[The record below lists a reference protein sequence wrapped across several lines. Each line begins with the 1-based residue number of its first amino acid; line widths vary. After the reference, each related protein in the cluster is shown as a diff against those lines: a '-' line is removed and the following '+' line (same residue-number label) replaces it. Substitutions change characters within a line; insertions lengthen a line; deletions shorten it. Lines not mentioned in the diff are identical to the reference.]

1 VYDSGVLRA
10 RGATF
15 INNKWRRPSNPY
27 GIEEKVMNVAV
38 VLIIAVV
45 LFFLAYRFYA
55 RFIAKLFDENDNQ
68 PTPACALQDDRD
80 YVPTQPVVLFGHH
93 FASIAGGGPII
104 GPTVAVIFG
113 FLPVWLWAVVGTIF
127 IGAVHDMTVLFASIR
142 EKGKSVAEIA
152 KESLGN
158 TGFFLF
164 ISFAILMLILL
175 TSAFLGLTAVSLTSL
190 VPVDMMRLDPNHALV
205 KTHLDKGVFV
215 AHIGGISSTSLMI
228 ITGFA
233 PVLGWLVYKKGL
245 NIIVATLLAIMVCIG
260 SIVVGMQH
268 PVMLDPDLWMIIL
281 CFYTLIA
288 AGIPVWIILQPR
300 DFTNSFLL
308 YMGVA
313 ALFIG
318 GIAAGMKGVTFA
330 APAFNLAGGSAK
342 LGPLWPFLFI
352 TVACGAISGF
362 HALVAGGTSSKQ
374 VSKESHVK
382 KIAFGGMLL
391 EGLLAIGVMIAVGCG
406 ILFGDYM
413 NIAFP
418 TAAGVKAN
426 PILAFAIGVGGLLD
440 KALGIP
446 PVYGTV
452 FGILMVEGFII
463 TTLDTAIRLERYLL
477 EELWQVLFKNVPK
490 IMKSYFFNAFL
501 CVVLMYILA
510 YTNAFAAIW
519 PIFGSANQLLASL
532 ALIAVSAWLAKRKK
546 TAWFTVL
553 PAIFMMITT
562 LYSLVS
568 LLVHKYLPKSN
579 YALAVTDVAL
589 MILSIGVIVLAL
601 RSWRE
606 LRNGPSTAGEAV

>member
-1 VYDSGVLRA
+1 
-10 RGATF
+10 
-15 INNKWRRPSNPY
+15 
-27 GIEEKVMNVAV
+27 MNVAV
-38 VLIIAVV
+38 LLIIAAV
-45 LFFLAYRFYA
+45 LFFFAYRFYA
-55 RFIAKLFDENDNQ
+55 RFIAKLFGENDKN
-68 PTPACALQDDRD
+68 PTPACSMKDDRD
-80 YVPTQPVVLFGHH
+80 YVPTKPVVLFGHH

-113 FLPVWLWAVVGTIF
+113 FMPVWLWAVVGTIF
-127 IGAVHDMTVLFASIR
+127 IGAVQDMTVLFASIR

-164 ISFAILMLILL
+164 ITFAILMLLLL

-190 VPVDMMRLDPNHALV
+190 VPLDMMRLDSGQTIVNTIMV
-205 KTHLDKGVFV
+205 NGVLN
-215 AHIGGISSTSLMI
+215 AQIGGISSTSLII
-228 ITGFA
+228 ITSFA
-233 PVLGWLVYKKGL
+233 PVLGWLVYKRGVSVKL
-245 NIIVATLLAIMVCIG
+245 AVPLAIIVCIG
-260 SIVVGMQH
+260 SILVGMRY
-268 PVMLDPDLWMIIL
+268 PVSLDPGVWMIIL
-281 CFYTLIA
+281 CFYTLFA

-318 GIAAGMKGVTFA
+318 GIAAGLKGITFT
-330 APAFNLAGGSAK
+330 APAFNLAQGSAK
-342 LGPLWPFLFI
+342 LGPIWPFLFI

-374 VSKESHVK
+374 VSRESHVK

-406 ILFGDYM
+406 IAFADYV

-418 TAAGVKAN
+418 AAAGVKAN
-426 PILAFAIGVGGLLD
+426 PILVFAISVGGLLD

-452 FGILMVEGFII
+452 FGILMVEGFVI

-477 EELWQVLFKNVPK
+477 EELWQVIFKKVPK
-490 IMKSYFFNAFL
+490 IMKSYLFNALL
-501 CVVLMYILA
+501 CVVMMYILA

-562 LYSLVS
+562 IYSLFS
-568 LLVHKYLPKSN
+568 LLINKYIPKGN
-579 YALAVTDVAL
+579 MALAVTDVAL
-589 MILSIGVIVLAL
+589 IILSIGVIYLAL
-601 RSWRE
+601 RKWHEMRK
-606 LRNGPSTAGEAV
+606 NGAAAGHAA

>member
-1 VYDSGVLRA
+1 
-10 RGATF
+10 
-15 INNKWRRPSNPY
+15 
-27 GIEEKVMNVAV
+27 MNVAV
-38 VLIIAVV
+38 LLIVAAV

-55 RFIAKLFDENDNQ
+55 RFIAKLFNENDNQ
-68 PTPACALQDDRD
+68 PTPACALRDDCD
-80 YVPTQPVVLFGHH
+80 YVPTKPVILFGHH

-104 GPTVAVIFG
+104 GPTVALLFG
-113 FLPVWLWAVVGTIF
+113 YLPVWLWAVIGTIF
-127 IGAVHDMTVLFASIR
+127 IGAVQDMTVLFASVR
-142 EKGKSVAEIA
+142 EKGKSIAEIA

-164 ISFAILMLILL
+164 ISFAILMLLLL

-190 VPVDMMRLDPNHALV
+190 VPLEMMRLAPDQTIV
-205 KTHLDKGVFV
+205 KTVLVGGVPN
-215 AHIGGISSTSLMI
+215 AQIGGISSTSLII
-228 ITGFA
+228 ITAFA
-233 PVLGWLVYKKGL
+233 PVIGWLVYKRGVSV
-245 NIIVATLLAIMVCIG
+245 NVAVPLAILVCIG
-260 SIVVGMQH
+260 SILLGMKY
-268 PVMLDPDLWMIIL
+268 PVSLDPDIWMIIL
-281 CFYTLIA
+281 CFYTLLA

-313 ALFIG
+313 ALFAG
-318 GIAAGMKGVTFA
+318 GIAAGFQGVTFT
-330 APAFNLAGGSAK
+330 APAFNLAQGASK
-342 LGPLWPFLFI
+342 LGPVWPFLFI

-374 VSKESHVK
+374 VAKESHVK

-406 ILFGDYM
+406 ILFSDYV

>member
-1 VYDSGVLRA
+1 
-10 RGATF
+10 
-15 INNKWRRPSNPY
+15 
-27 GIEEKVMNVAV
+27 MNVAV
-38 VLIIAVV
+38 LLIIAAVF
-45 LFFLAYRFYA
+45 FFLAYRFYA
-55 RFIAKLFDENDNQ
+55 RFIARLFGENDNN
-68 PTPACALQDDRD
+68 PTPACSMKDDRD
-80 YVPTQPVVLFGHH
+80 YVPTKPVVLFGHH

-104 GPTVAVIFG
+104 GPTVAMIFG
-113 FLPVWLWAVVGTIF
+113 FMPVWLWAVVGTIF
-127 IGAVHDMTVLFASIR
+127 IGAVQDMTVLFASVR

-190 VPVDMMRLDPNHALV
+190 VPVEMMRLDPNHALV
-205 KTHLDKGVFV
+205 KTHLHKGVVV
-215 AHIGGISSTSLMI
+215 AHIGGISSTSLII

-233 PVLGWLVYKKGL
+233 PILGWLVYKRGL
-245 NIIVATLLAIMVCIG
+245 NIIAATILAIIVCIG
-260 SIVVGMQH
+260 SILIGMQH
-268 PVMLDPDLWMIIL
+268 PVMLDPDVWMIIL
-281 CFYTLIA
+281 CFYTLLA

-300 DFTNSFLL
+300 DFTNAFLL
-308 YMGVA
+308 YMGVFL
-313 ALFIG
+313 LFVG
-318 GIAAGMKGVTFA
+318 GIAAGWHGVAFT
-330 APAFNLAGGSAK
+330 APAFNLEGGSAK
-342 LGPLWPFLFI
+342 LGPIWPFLFI

-374 VSKESHVK
+374 VSQESHVK

-406 ILFGDYM
+406 IAFADYT

-426 PILAFAIGVGGLLD
+426 PILAFAVGVGGLLD
-440 KALGIP
+440 KALSIP

-477 EELWQVLFKNVPK
+477 EELWQVVFKNVPK

-501 CVVLMYILA
+501 CVGLMYILA
-510 YTNAFAAIW
+510 YSNAFAAIW

-532 ALIAVSAWLAKRKK
+532 ALIAVSAWLAGRKK
-546 TAWFTVL
+546 TAWFTLL
-553 PAIFMMITT
+553 PAVFMMITT
-562 LYSLVS
+562 IYSLVY
-568 LLVHKYLPKSN
+568 LLFTKYIPKN
-579 YALAVTDVAL
+579 NIALSVADVTLIV
-589 MILSIGVIVLAL
+589 LSIGVIYLAL
-601 RSWRE
+601 RKWGD
-606 LRNGPSTAGEAV
+606 LRNNRVASA

>member
-1 VYDSGVLRA
+1 
-10 RGATF
+10 
-15 INNKWRRPSNPY
+15 
-27 GIEEKVMNVAV
+27 VAV
-38 VLIIAVV
+38 PL
-45 LFFLAYRFYA
+45 
-55 RFIAKLFDENDNQ
+55 
-68 PTPACALQDDRD
+68 
-80 YVPTQPVVLFGHH
+80 
-93 FASIAGGGPII
+93 
-104 GPTVAVIFG
+104 
-113 FLPVWLWAVVGTIF
+113 
-127 IGAVHDMTVLFASIR
+127 
-142 EKGKSVAEIA
+142 
-152 KESLGN
+152 
-158 TGFFLF
+158 
-164 ISFAILMLILL
+164 AIL
-175 TSAFLGLTAVSLTSL
+175 
-190 VPVDMMRLDPNHALV
+190 
-205 KTHLDKGVFV
+205 
-215 AHIGGISSTSLMI
+215 
-228 ITGFA
+228 
-233 PVLGWLVYKKGL
+233 
-245 NIIVATLLAIMVCIG
+245 VCIG
-260 SIVVGMQH
+260 SILLGMKY
-268 PVMLDPDLWMIIL
+268 PVSLDPDIWMIIL
-281 CFYTLIA
+281 CFYTLLA

-313 ALFIG
+313 ALFAG
-318 GIAAGMKGVTFA
+318 GIAAGFQGVTFT
-330 APAFNLAGGSAK
+330 APAFNLAQGASK
-342 LGPLWPFLFI
+342 LGPVWPFLFI

-374 VSKESHVK
+374 VAKESHVK

-406 ILFGDYM
+406 ILFSDYV

>member
-1 VYDSGVLRA
+1 
-10 RGATF
+10 
-15 INNKWRRPSNPY
+15 
-27 GIEEKVMNVAV
+27 MNVAV

-55 RFIAKLFDENDNQ
+55 RFIAKLFDENDNR
-68 PTPACALQDDRD
+68 PTPACALRDDRD
-80 YVPTQPVVLFGHH
+80 YVPTKPVVLFGHH
-93 FASIAGGGPII
+93 FAGIAGGGPII

-127 IGAVHDMTVLFASIR
+127 IGAVQDMTVLFASIR
-142 EKGKSVAEIA
+142 EKGKSIAEIA

-164 ISFAILMLILL
+164 ISFAILMLLLL

-190 VPVDMMRLDPNHALV
+190 VPLEMMRLAPDQTIV
-205 KTHLDKGVFV
+205 KTVLVGGVPN
-215 AHIGGISSTSLMI
+215 AQIGGISSTSLII
-228 ITGFA
+228 ITAFA
-233 PVLGWLVYKKGL
+233 PVIGWLVYKRGVSV
-245 NIIVATLLAIMVCIG
+245 NVAVPLAILVCIG
-260 SIVVGMQH
+260 SILLGMKY
-268 PVMLDPDLWMIIL
+268 PVSLDPDIWMIIL
-281 CFYTLIA
+281 CFYTLLA

-308 YMGVA
+308 YMGVVV
-313 ALFIG
+313 LFAG
-318 GIAAGMKGVTFA
+318 GIAAGFQGVTFT
-330 APAFNLAGGSAK
+330 APAFNLAQGASK
-342 LGPLWPFLFI
+342 LGPVWPFLFI

-374 VSKESHVK
+374 VAKESHVK

-406 ILFGDYM
+406 ILFSDYV

>member
-1 VYDSGVLRA
+1 M
-10 RGATF
+10 F
-15 INNKWRRPSNPY
+15 CH
-27 GIEEKVMNVAV
+27 EEDEEGNMNVAV
-38 VLIIAVV
+38 LLIIAAI

-55 RFIAKLFDENDNQ
+55 RFIAVLFEENDKN
-68 PTPACALQDDRD
+68 PTPAYSMKDDRD
-80 YVPTQPVVLFGHH
+80 YVPTKPVVLFGHH

-205 KTHLDKGVFV
+205 KTHLDKGVVV
-215 AHIGGISSTSLMI
+215 AHIGGISSTSLII

-245 NIIVATLLAIMVCIG
+245 NIIAATILAIIVCIG
-260 SIVVGMQH
+260 SIVAGMQH

-308 YMGVA
+308 YIGVA
-313 ALFIG
+313 LLFIG
-318 GIAAGMKGVTFA
+318 GIAAGMKGVTFT

-342 LGPLWPFLFI
+342 LGPIWPFLFI

-406 ILFGDYM
+406 IAFGDYM

-426 PILAFAIGVGGLLD
+426 PILAFAISVGGLLD
-440 KALGIP
+440 KALSIP

-501 CVVLMYILA
+501 CVGLMYILA

-562 LYSLVS
+562 IYSLFS
-568 LLVHKYLPKSN
+568 LLINKYIPKGN
-579 YALAVTDVAL
+579 MALAVTDVAL
-589 MILSIGVIVLAL
+589 IILSIGVIYLAL
-601 RSWRE
+601 RKWHDMRK
-606 LRNGPSTAGEAV
+606 NGVAAGNAA

>member
-1 VYDSGVLRA
+1 
-10 RGATF
+10 
-15 INNKWRRPSNPY
+15 
-27 GIEEKVMNVAV
+27 MNVAV
-38 VLIIAVV
+38 LLIIAAV

-55 RFIAKLFDENDNQ
+55 RFIAKLFDENDNR
-68 PTPACALQDDRD
+68 PTPACSMKDDRD
-80 YVPTQPVVLFGHH
+80 YVPSKPVVLFGHH

-104 GPTVAVIFG
+104 GPTVAMIFG
-113 FLPVWLWAVVGTIF
+113 FMPVWLWAVIGTIF
-127 IGAVHDMTVLFASIR
+127 IGAVQDMTVLFASVR

-190 VPVDMMRLDPNHALV
+190 VPVEMMRLDPNHALV
-205 KTHLDKGVFV
+205 KTHLDKGVVV
-215 AHIGGISSTSLMI
+215 AHIGGISSTSLII

-233 PVLGWLVYKKGL
+233 PILGWLVYKRGL
-245 NIIVATLLAIMVCIG
+245 NIIVATIVAIIVCIG
-260 SIVVGMQH
+260 SIILGMRH
-268 PVMLDPDLWMIIL
+268 PVMLDPDIWMIIL
-281 CFYTLIA
+281 CFYTLLA

-308 YMGVA
+308 YMGVI
-313 ALFIG
+313 ALFAG
-318 GIAAGMKGVTFA
+318 GIAAGFKGVSFT
-330 APAFNLAGGSAK
+330 APAFNLAQGAGK
-342 LGPLWPFLFI
+342 LGPVWPFLFI

-382 KIAFGGMLL
+382 LIGFGGMLL
-391 EGLLAIGVMIAVGCG
+391 EGLLAIGVMIAIGCG
-406 ILFGDYM
+406 IMFSDYL

-426 PILAFAIGVGGLLD
+426 PILAFAMGVGGLLD

-477 EELWQVLFKNVPK
+477 EELWQVVFKKVPK
-490 IMKSYFFNAFL
+490 IMKSYFFNAFV
-501 CVVLMYILA
+501 CVALMYILA
-510 YTNAFAAIW
+510 YSNAFAAIW

-532 ALIAVSAWLAKRKK
+532 ALIAVSAWLAGRKK
-546 TAWFTVL
+546 TAWFTLL
-553 PAIFMMITT
+553 PAVFMMITT

-568 LLVHKYLPKSN
+568 LLVNQYLPKHN
-579 YALAVTDVAL
+579 LALAVTDVAL
-589 MILSIGVIVLAL
+589 IILCIGVIVLAL
-601 RSWRE
+601 RRWRE
-606 LRNGPSTAGEAV
+606 LKAKTGEAV